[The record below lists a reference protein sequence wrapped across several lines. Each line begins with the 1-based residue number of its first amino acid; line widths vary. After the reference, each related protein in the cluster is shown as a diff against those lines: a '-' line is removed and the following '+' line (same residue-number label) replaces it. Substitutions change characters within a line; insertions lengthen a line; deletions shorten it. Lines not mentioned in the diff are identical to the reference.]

1 MKREDFDL
9 KKVND
14 WLEAH
19 SAFVATVI
27 VGVVLIGGAFWLR
40 SCENKSGNLVEVG
53 VTHSNAIDLTPAQ
66 IRSIESIGEW
76 EFLAIADE
84 EMIDTVR
91 RRFFGRDRLVRIYR
105 GTLHLGINLEAC
117 KEGWV
122 LAHGDTV
129 SLTLPGVQ
137 LLSERFIDE
146 GRTRSF
152 YESGDWSAE
161 AKEALYHKAARAMKH
176 RCLTPANMRK
186 AEDNAREQFTSLFRS
201 FGFNHFEIR
210 FE

>member
-76 EFLAIADE
+76 LH
-84 EMIDTVR
+84 R
-91 RRFFGRDRLVRIYR
+91 RRG
-105 GTLHLGINLEAC
+105 N
-117 KEGWV
+117 
-122 LAHGDTV
+122 
-129 SLTLPGVQ
+129 
-137 LLSERFIDE
+137 
-146 GRTRSF
+146 
-152 YESGDWSAE
+152 
-161 AKEALYHKAARAMKH
+161 
-176 RCLTPANMRK
+176 
-186 AEDNAREQFTSLFRS
+186 
-201 FGFNHFEIR
+201 
-210 FE
+210 